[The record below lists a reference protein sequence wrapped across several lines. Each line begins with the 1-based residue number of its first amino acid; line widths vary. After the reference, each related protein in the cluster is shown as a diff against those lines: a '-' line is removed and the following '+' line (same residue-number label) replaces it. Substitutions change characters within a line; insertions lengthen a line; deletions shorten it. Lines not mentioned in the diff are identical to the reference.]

1 MCAETDMG
9 RAGKPSTGERYMCR
23 PDDAD
28 ASIPFWDKNGEATT
42 RKDVMTDQDDTTT
55 GAGESKQQRWF
66 AEVQEAL
73 DRTGDALRTAWEA
86 TRDSRMSALE
96 SAKQAAQELGEV
108 IDQGIAAA
116 KERWAAADQTE
127 EAETPIAEETTP
139 DETSA
144 SDAEPI
150 PMSGDVTVTPVES
163 DPSEQT

>member
-23 PDDAD
+23 PDDSY

-55 GAGESKQQRWF
+55 EAGESKQQRWF

-139 DETSA
+139 DETGA

-163 DPSEQT
+163 DSSEQT

>member
-1 MCAETDMG
+1 
-9 RAGKPSTGERYMCR
+9 
-23 PDDAD
+23 
-28 ASIPFWDKNGEATT
+28 
-42 RKDVMTDQDDTTT
+42 MTDQDDRTN

-116 KERWAAADQTE
+116 KERWAAADQPEETE
-127 EAETPIAEETTP
+127 ETESPFAEEPTAP
-139 DETSA
+139 EENLA
-144 SDAEPI
+144 SDAEPV

-163 DPSEQT
+163 DTSDQS